1 MPFERHAWFRNR
13 YTEPSIVLYNSH
25 KSYIWLWKL
34 SVLLNHASYV
44 ISFYGSKSL
53 IRKSLR
59 SVIVK
64 RFHKSI
70 NNNKITTINILK

>member
-34 SVLLNHASYV
+34 SVLL
-44 ISFYGSKSL
+44 K
-53 IRKSLR
+53 
-59 SVIVK
+59 IVAK
-64 RFHKSI
+64 
-70 NNNKITTINILK
+70 TTNWDATFVRIVEKMLARILLTTNLAGHG

>member
-34 SVLLNHASYV
+34 SV
-44 ISFYGSKSL
+44 
-53 IRKSLR
+53 
-59 SVIVK
+59 
-64 RFHKSI
+64 
-70 NNNKITTINILK
+70 